1 MFSLLWF
8 SSSSSKKIKND
19 YYYSLDFSSVVYLIL
34 FNLNTE
40 NYLVWKEKIQFI
52 MEGQG
57 IESHIT
63 DDPSD
68 QDSQEGKIGEIYLTQ
83 KKNVSL
89 IKSWIRGTLME
100 DVLYLVSGLSIGKP
114 VWKLLKEAFASERPL
129 ITRLLNRKDSSSIA
143 TYIKCFKCICDELA
157 TTQKPIYDDD
167 KKKEQGT
174 GKILATGS
182 RNGDFYS
189 LDLTNPPASA
199 LFAKSSG
206 RHMACSTASS
216 PI

>member
-68 QDSQEGKIGEIYLTQ
+68 QDSQEGKIGEIYLT
-83 KKNVSL
+83 
-89 IKSWIRGTLME
+89 
-100 DVLYLVSGLSIGKP
+100 
-114 VWKLLKEAFASERPL
+114 
-129 ITRLLNRKDSSSIA
+129 
-143 TYIKCFKCICDELA
+143 
-157 TTQKPIYDDD
+157 
-167 KKKEQGT
+167 
-174 GKILATGS
+174 
-182 RNGDFYS
+182 
-189 LDLTNPPASA
+189 
-199 LFAKSSG
+199 
-206 RHMACSTASS
+206 
-216 PI
+216 